1 MEISLQSIGENSTAI
16 FYELRW
22 NGTICCPECG
32 SVQVYNPEPGK
43 LHICKD
49 CRNRFSDTSG
59 TIFHSTKLSLSKW
72 LYCIYLF
79 LSSSRGVSSY
89 SIARN
94 IGVSQKTAWSML
106 TKLRECLHRDIKF
119 SSDEQVAIDEVY
131 LGANWKY
138 KPAFKKYKEAGEPPE
153 EIIEK
158 WNEGDPDQIKWKRK
172 SWYKKRFMKLASDD
186 KVPVLGMV
194 SLTPQSIK
202 ICLVDISSS
211 DGRKSV
217 RDEICTHFED
227 VLGEMFVDT
236 PQTIVCDQ
244 SKLYEF
250 LDEVLDENNNR
261 KFKRVVCR
269 HDMNQYGKDGLSS
282 NRIEAAFSHLRRMW
296 RGVYTRWS
304 RKYNQLYLDEFCFR
318 YNNPLSDKGVITNRI
333 KELFRGIERSCG

>member
-1 MEISLQSIGENSTAI
+1 MEITLQSISENSQAI

-49 CRNRFSDTSG
+49 CHTRFSDTSG
-59 TIFHSTKLSLSKW
+59 TMFHSTKLSLSKW

-106 TKLRECLHRDIKF
+106 MKLRGGLHRDIKF
-119 SSDEQVAIDEVY
+119 SSEEQVAIDEVY

-138 KPAFKKYKEAGEPPE
+138 KPAFKKYKEAGEPPKHWGLKDK
-153 EIIEK
+153 EK
-158 WNEGDPDQIKWKRK
+158 HTY
-172 SWYKKRFMKLASDD
+172 YKKRFMELASED
-186 KVPVLGMV
+186 KMPVLGMV

-202 ICLVDISSS
+202 ICLVDIPSSE
-211 DGRKSV
+211 RKESV
-217 RDEICTHFED
+217 REEICTHFED
-227 VLGEMFVDT
+227 VLQEMFVGV
-236 PQTIVCDQ
+236 PQTIITDQ
-244 SKLYEF
+244 SHLYDF
-250 LDEVLDENNNR
+250 LDDFLDHNNR
-261 KFKRVVCR
+261 HKFRRVVCR
-269 HDMNQYGKDGLSS
+269 HDLNRYGSEGLSS

-296 RGVYTRWS
+296 RGVYTKWS
-304 RKYNQLYLDEFCFR
+304 RKYNQMYLDEFCFR
-318 YNNPLSDKGVITNRI
+318 YNNPLSDKSVITNRI
-333 KELFRGIERSCG
+333 REFFKGIDQRCLLQFQ